1 MSYQSNNTS
10 KKTSIR
16 INNPK
21 VAVRGNLVS
30 IKEANE
36 QEEELVNSGISEN
49 YKNNLI
55 LVFVIVITVVIVV
68 TGAVL
73 FTVYS

>member
-1 MSYQSNNTS
+1 MSYQSNNA

-21 VAVRGNLVS
+21 ISVRGNLVS
-30 IKEANE
+30 IKEEKE

-55 LVFVIVITVVIVV
+55 LVFVIVVTIVIVITGTVVI
-68 TGAVL
+68 
-73 FTVYS
+73 TVYS

>member
-1 MSYQSNNTS
+1 MSYQLNSTS

-21 VAVRGNLVS
+21 ISVRGNLVS
-30 IKEANE
+30 IREEKE
-36 QEEELVNSGISEN
+36 QEELVSDGISEN

-55 LVFVIVITVVIVV
+55 LVFVIVITIVIVV